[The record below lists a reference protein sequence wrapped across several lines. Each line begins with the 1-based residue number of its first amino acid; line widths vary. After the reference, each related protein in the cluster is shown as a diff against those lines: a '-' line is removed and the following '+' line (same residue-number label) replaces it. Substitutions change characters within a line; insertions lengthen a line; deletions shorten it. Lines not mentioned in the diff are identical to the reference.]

1 MEGGGQ
7 YKGTIPFIFQKKKK
21 EKKSGCSFYLLQGGE
36 SRRTVP
42 IVTPVGMDLVD
53 NERCPFNL
61 VPFIVLNQPKV
72 CLLSRSHSLSESDLE
87 QDFSLLNCIL
97 ELLLR
102 KQIVP
107 EHVKRIRKRIS

>member
-1 MEGGGQ
+1 
-7 YKGTIPFIFQKKKK
+7 
-21 EKKSGCSFYLLQGGE
+21 
-36 SRRTVP
+36 
-42 IVTPVGMDLVD
+42 MDLVD
-53 NERCPFNL
+53 NKLCPFNL
-61 VPFIVLNQPKV
+61 VPFLVLNQPEI

-107 EHVKRIRKRIS
+107 EHVKRIRKRIP